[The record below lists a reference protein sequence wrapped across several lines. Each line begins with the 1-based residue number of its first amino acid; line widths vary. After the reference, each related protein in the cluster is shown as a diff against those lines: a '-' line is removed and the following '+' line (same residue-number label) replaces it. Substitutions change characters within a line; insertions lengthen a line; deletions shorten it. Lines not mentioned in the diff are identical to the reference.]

1 MNKGK
6 IVALITR
13 SRISSCYIL
22 NGFYKIHVI
31 NEIIMVTLYVWL
43 ILIHIHVRISF
54 NFDTHTCKFSAFL
67 LISKHLSWIVW
78 VKI

>member
-6 IVALITR
+6 IVALITT

-31 NEIIMVTLYVWL
+31 NEIIMVTLYVL
-43 ILIHIHVRISF
+43 VNS
-54 NFDTHTCKFSAFL
+54 DTHTCTYKF
-67 LISKHLSWIVW
+67 
-78 VKI
+78 